1 MQNPVTFLRFKT
13 MESYKLFKNIKY
25 SDDRGF
31 FYESFSRIVNDDL
44 GINFCQDNVSYSKK
58 GVVRGLHYQWDKPMG
73 KLIHVISGKIIDY
86 IVDIR
91 KSSPN
96 LGKSYHFELSEENGN
111 LLWVPPGYAHG
122 FVSLEDSYVMY
133 KCSSFYN
140 KDCES
145 AINIF
150 DADINLPLDICKEE
164 AIISQK
170 DKDAQSFLQYLQ
182 DPKF

>member
-1 MQNPVTFLRFKT
+1 MPDAGSWQCEWPAIARIENPGT
-13 MESYKLFKNIKY
+13 EW
-25 SDDRGF
+25 
-31 FYESFSRIVNDDL
+31 SFPGS
-44 GINFCQDNVSYSKK
+44 
-58 GVVRGLHYQWDKPMG
+58 
-73 KLIHVISGKIIDY
+73 ID
-86 IVDIR
+86 
-91 KSSPN
+91 S
-96 LGKSYHFELSEENGN
+96 NGN